1 MNARLKKKRQK
12 KPSICLYMPVIFL
25 KDTHNAGLTLTLGC
39 NCASG
44 CLTFYFITA
53 DCWTI

>member
-53 DCWTI
+53 DC